1 MSRSIPQQGGMSVK
15 KRVFLVLSVVFLTS
29 CSISIPANSSE
40 TIGWSANFPS
50 PRLSGE
56 QSLEETLMLRRS
68 IRSFASDKLLWQQI
82 GQLLWAAQGITS
94 AEGKRTAPSAGA
106 CYPLEIFCFW
116 DEGWGRYQPESHR
129 LDPLGKDDRR
139 MELAAASLDQSWIAT
154 APVVFVVMAR
164 LERMQGK
171 YGLRSERYATLE
183 AGHAAQNLLLQATTM
198 GLGGT
203 PVGAFDD
210 AAIQRITGESALPYY
225 VIPIGVPL
233 NSP

>member
-1 MSRSIPQQGGMSVK
+1 ME
-15 KRVFLVLSVVFLTS
+15 KRVFLVALLVLLTS
-29 CSISIPANSSE
+29 CSISIPVNSSE
-40 TIGWSANFPS
+40 MIDWPTDFPS
-50 PRLSGE
+50 PRLSGDK
-56 QSLEETLMLRRS
+56 SLEETLVIRRS
-68 IRSFASDKLLWQQI
+68 IRSFAGDKLQWLQI

-116 DEGWGRYQPESHR
+116 DEGWGCYQPESHR
-129 LDPLGKDDRR
+129 LDPLGTDDRR
-139 MELAAASLDQSWIAT
+139 MELATAALNQSWIAT
-154 APVVFVVMAR
+154 APVVFVVIAR
-164 LERMQGK
+164 LERLESK
-171 YGLRSERYATLE
+171 YGIRSERYAILE
-183 AGHAAQNLLLQATTM
+183 AGHAAQNLLLQATSM

-210 AAIQRITGESALPYY
+210 AAIQRIVGESALPLY

>member
-1 MSRSIPQQGGMSVK
+1 
-15 KRVFLVLSVVFLTS
+15 
-29 CSISIPANSSE
+29 
-40 TIGWSANFPS
+40 
-50 PRLSGE
+50 
-56 QSLEETLMLRRS
+56 LEEALILRRS
-68 IRSFASDKLLWQQI
+68 IRNFRSDKLLWKQI

-116 DEGWGRYQPESHR
+116 SEGWGCYQPETHR
-129 LDPLGKDDRR
+129 LDSLGTDDRR
-139 MELAAASLDQSWIAT
+139 TQLATASFDQSWIAM
-154 APVVFVVMAR
+154 APVVFVIMAR
-164 LERMQGK
+164 LERTQGS

-210 AAIQRITGESALPYY
+210 MAIQRIVGESTLPLY